1 MSEEQKQSLF
11 RDKAVESAGSPES
24 LNDYIRVTKTP
35 VWLVLGA
42 LLILLIGIIVWG
54 IVGKVDKHAVDGMT
68 TEVHPIE
75 YVIN

>member
-1 MSEEQKQSLF
+1 MSEEQKNTIF
-11 RDKAVESAGSPES
+11 RDKAVERAGSPES
-24 LNDYIRVTKTP
+24 LNDYIRVTTTP

-42 LLILLIGIIVWG
+42 LLILLIGMIVWG
-54 IVGKVDKHAVDGMT
+54 IVGKVDKHSADGST

>member
-1 MSEEQKQSLF
+1 MSEEQKNTIF
-11 RDKAVESAGSPES
+11 RDKAVERAGSPES
-24 LNDYIRVTKTP
+24 LNDYIRVTTTP

-42 LLILLIGIIVWG
+42 LLILLIGMIVWG
-54 IVGKVDKHAVDGMT
+54 IVGKVDKHSTDGST